1 MTPREPMRPAGSA
14 RPSVGLSISIDTEED
29 NWIPSLEG
37 VTVRNAGELPRLAE
51 LFASLGVRATYF
63 VTYQI
68 ASTPES
74 AAVIR
79 DLAADGSAEI
89 GAHLH
94 PWNTP
99 PSCGMEPRISM
110 LRDYPP
116 EFQRLKL
123 ERLLEEFDASLGIR
137 PTSFRAGRFGVGRSV
152 IEALV
157 DNAIFVDSS
166 VTPLISWEGDGGP
179 SFLDAP
185 TRMYRLD
192 GSGDVPTPN
201 AAGLVVEV
209 PVTVGFTR
217 FAPAD
222 WPRVARLLAAA
233 RGRGVRLFGVA
244 SRLGLFR
251 RVILS
256 PETHSVDDMLRI
268 SRRMIEAGEPYLHM
282 YFHSSSL
289 VPGFSPFVRTEQD
302 REALYDTLR
311 RFVEGLSES
320 ADVRFCTVTEAA
332 EAYGPAALAA
342 GARAPGGV
350 AATGA
355 PRGARGGG

>member
-1 MTPREPMRPAGSA
+1 VGV
-14 RPSVGLSISIDTEED
+14 SVSIDTEED

-37 VTVRNAGELPRLAE
+37 ITVRNIRELPKLAE
-51 LFASLGVRATYF
+51 LCASLGVRATYF
-63 VTYQI
+63 VTYQV

-79 DLAADGSAEI
+79 ELASDGTAEI

-99 PSCGMEPRISM
+99 PSCGLEPRISM

-116 EFQRLKL
+116 EFQRKKL
-123 ERLLEEFDASLGIR
+123 ERLLEEFDASIGIR

-157 DNAIFVDSS
+157 ENGIFIDSS

-192 GSGDVPTPN
+192 GSGEVPTPN
-201 AAGLVVEV
+201 DEGLVVEV

-222 WPRVARLLAAA
+222 WPRVARLLASA
-233 RGRGVRLFGVA
+233 RGRGVRLFGLA

-256 PETHSVDDMLRI
+256 PETHSVEDMLLM
-268 SRRMIEAGEPYLHM
+268 SRRMIEAGEPYLHL

-289 VPGFSPFVRTEQD
+289 VPGLSPFVRTEED
-302 REALYDTLR
+302 RTALFDTLR
-311 RFVEGLSES
+311 RFVEGVREM
-320 ADVRFCTVTEAA
+320 ADIRACTVTEAA
-332 EAYGPAALAA
+332 EVFGPELSGVRA
-342 GARAPGGV
+342 GTPGGDS
-350 AATGA
+350 AIEGPRATSGA
-355 PRGARGGG
+355 G

>member
-1 MTPREPMRPAGSA
+1 MTSPAARAPGGTRPV
-14 RPSVGLSISIDTEED
+14 VGLSISIDTEED

-37 VTVRNAGELPRLAE
+37 ITVRNIREIPRLAE
-51 LFASLGVRATYF
+51 LFATLGVRATYF
-63 VTYQI
+63 VTYQV

-74 AAVIR
+74 ASVIR
-79 DLAADGSAEI
+79 DLASDGSVEI

-99 PSCGMEPRISM
+99 PSCGLEPRISM
-110 LRDYPP
+110 LRDYPI
-116 EFQRLKL
+116 EFQRKKL
-123 ERLLEEFDASLGIR
+123 ERLLAEFDTSIGIR

-157 DNAIFVDSS
+157 ENGIYVDSS

-192 GSGDVPTPN
+192 GRGDVPTPSDT
-201 AAGLVVEV
+201 GPVVEV

-217 FAPAD
+217 FDPAT
-222 WPRVARLLAAA
+222 WPRLARLLAAA
-233 RGRGVRLFGVA
+233 RGRGVRLFGLA

-256 PETHSVDDMLRI
+256 PETHTVDDMLQI
-268 SRRMIEAGEPYLHM
+268 SRRLVEAGEPYLHL

-289 VPGFSPFVRTEQD
+289 VPGLSQFVRTEED
-302 REALYDTLR
+302 RVRLYDTVKG
-311 RFVEGLSES
+311 FVEGLREF
-320 ADVRFCTVTEAA
+320 ADVRPCTVTEAA
-332 EAYGPAALAA
+332 EAFGPSAVDAVHAV
-342 GARAPGGV
+342 PGPI
-350 AATGA
+350 AATGGA
-355 PRGARGGG
+355 PGASEPR